1 MTNSN
6 SSLELFER
14 IKDIIENFAPCMDD
28 FLYVYDIINDV
39 YYITEKA
46 LERFKLPANMFHD
59 VVYTHSLFVYPDD
72 INLITEDLNLL
83 LSGVHDYHNLD
94 YRWIGID
101 GSPVWINCQGRLIE
115 DPEKNIKVMIGCIN
129 EIGVKQKADNT
140 SGLLSEETF
149 KELFDTFDGRIPKGY
164 VLRIGLDDFKEVNEK
179 FGMEYG
185 DYVLRSVA
193 ECIEHSLDKGQRV
206 FRIVGDEF
214 IVLDITGGDRD
225 DAKKLYQRIRTAVDN
240 FIEENNYEAIFTISA
255 GVVMNGQETTDS
267 DYNEISKISQFS
279 LAEAKRKG
287 KNQVYFFDEMD
298 YSRFLRKRRLLQAM
312 RAAVGNGFEGFEL
325 YFQPIMNV
333 REKKLYAAEALIRF
347 WISDNEMIS
356 PVEFIPILEESGL
369 IIPVGRWII
378 RNAMLMCQE
387 CQNVYPDF
395 RVTINLSY
403 IQMIKS
409 PVFEVIADSIEDI
422 KLKPSSVIV
431 ELTESGYMDNSMMAR
446 NVWNKFKNHGV
457 LIAIDD
463 FGTGYSNLTNIGSIM
478 PNIIKIDRDFTLK
491 ALNNSY
497 ENQLLAYIVQ
507 MVHSLQIQ
515 IVIEGIETQEELER
529 IEQIQ
534 PDYIQGYYYSKPCDR
549 QSFIQKF
556 ITV

>member
-1 MTNSN
+1 MTEHNP
-6 SSLELFER
+6 SLELFGK
-14 IKDIIENFAPCMDD
+14 IKETIENFAPCMDD
-28 FLYVYDIINDV
+28 FLYVYDIHNDL
-39 YYITEKA
+39 YYIAEKA
-46 LERFKLPANMFHD
+46 LERFKLPSCTFRD
-59 VVYTHSLFVYPDD
+59 VVNSHSLFVYPDD
-72 INLITEDLNLL
+72 IKLITDDLNLL
-83 LSGVHDYHNLD
+83 LSGVNDYHNLD

-101 GSPVWINCQGRLIE
+101 GSPVWINCQGKLIQ
-115 DPEKNIKVMIGCIN
+115 DPEKNIKIMVGCIN
-129 EIGVKQKADNT
+129 EIGLKQKADNT

-149 KELFDTFDGRIPKGY
+149 KKLFDTFDGRLPKGF
-164 VLRIGLDDFKEVNEK
+164 VLRVGLDDFKEVNEK
-179 FGMEYG
+179 FGMQYG
-185 DYVLRSVA
+185 DFVLRSVA

-206 FRIVGDEF
+206 FRVVADEF
-214 IVLDITGGDRD
+214 IVLDITGGGRD
-225 DAKKLYQRIRTAVDN
+225 AAKQLYQRIRTAVDT
-240 FIEENNYEAIFTISA
+240 FIETNNYEVIFTISA
-255 GVVMNGQETTDS
+255 GAILNGQEITDGY
-267 DYNEISKISQFS
+267 DEISKISQFS
-279 LAEAKRKG
+279 LAEAKRRG
-287 KNQVYFFDEMD
+287 KNQIYFFEEID

-312 RAAVGNGFEGFEL
+312 RAAVGNDFQGFEL
-325 YFQPIMNV
+325 YFQPIMSIS
-333 REKKLYAAEALIRF
+333 EKKLYAAEALIRF

-356 PVEFIPILEESGL
+356 PAEFIPILEESGL

-387 CQNVYPDF
+387 CQKVYPDF

-422 KLKPSSVIV
+422 NLKPSSVIV

-478 PNIIKIDRDFTLK
+478 PNFVKIDRGFTLK

-497 ENQLLAYIVQ
+497 ENQLLEHIVQ

-515 IVIEGIETQEELER
+515 IVIEGIETKEELER
-529 IEQIQ
+529 IEKIH

-556 ITV
+556 IMV